1 MAISKHGLCGYKQV
15 QRRCGTMELERARS
29 LVDAERT
36 HVQQLL
42 ADLGAAR
49 TDDHD
54 AERDAAYP
62 AQPLAQQ
69 GVDDAVAAGLRDRLA
84 ALDRAL
90 QRVEDGS
97 YGRSIRSGLPIPD
110 ERLEADPAAELTVQ
124 EAAAS
129 QAANR

>member
-1 MAISKHGLCGYKQV
+1 V
-15 QRRCGTMELERARS
+15 DLERARS
-29 LVDAERT
+29 LLDTERT
-36 HVQQLL
+36 QVQQLL
-42 ADLGAAR
+42 AELGTAR
-49 TDDHD
+49 TDDHE

-62 AQPLAQQ
+62 ATPLAQQ

-97 YGRSIRSGLPIPD
+97 YGRSIRSGTPIPD

-124 EAAAS
+124 EAADDRAGY
-129 QAANR
+129 